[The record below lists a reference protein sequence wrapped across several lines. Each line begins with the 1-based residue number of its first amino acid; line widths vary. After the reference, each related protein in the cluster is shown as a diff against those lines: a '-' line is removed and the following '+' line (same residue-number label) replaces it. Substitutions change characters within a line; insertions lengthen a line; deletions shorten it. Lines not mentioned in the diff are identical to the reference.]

1 MKIII
6 KYKETRSDL
15 KVKSGRTSGHAE
27 AQGRHVN
34 PTVALSEDE
43 ELILSESWK
52 LGEETE

>member
-1 MKIII
+1 MKII

-15 KVKSGRTSGHAE
+15 EVKSGRTSGHAE